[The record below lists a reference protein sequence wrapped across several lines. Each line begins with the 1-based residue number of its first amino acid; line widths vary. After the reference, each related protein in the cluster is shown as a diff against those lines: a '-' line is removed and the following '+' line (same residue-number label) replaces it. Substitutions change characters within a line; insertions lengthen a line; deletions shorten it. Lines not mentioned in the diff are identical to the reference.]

1 MTNRIRG
8 ALPVALAI
16 AAVGAAAPIA
26 AAAPVTVN
34 VRVEGVTTTIFDG
47 PVTTDEHLVS
57 TAADANTP
65 RVCNGTSVGG
75 TAGPTATT
83 ALDDAAKLGGFTWD
97 GTWDMTFSDYF
108 PYSRI
113 GPDAIDPSTHYW
125 SLWRNWHFADFGG
138 CGQRVNQGD
147 DIVWAYED
155 FTTSPLLQ
163 LTGPNA
169 THPGEGISVKVVD
182 GQTGIAQAGAT
193 VGGATTGA
201 DGQATLSFADAG
213 IYRVKADR
221 ADAIRSNTLVV
232 CVDPPGADPCTST
245 DKAGPSVAPSLP
257 GRRLASERGR
267 SRTLLISWQASDANG
282 AGVSYYSVDVRELND
297 GVKASA
303 IGDWEPLV
311 ERTALT
317 GVHFRGDSGSAYQ
330 FRITAVDRAANRT
343 AIVTDPLVLPVDDR
357 DRGLWKLSSDWKR
370 SRSASAWG
378 HTVVRAEEAG
388 ATATLRFTGRSVSL
402 IGRKL
407 AKGGRLRVTLD
418 GKSRTLRVRG
428 RSGPRTVLWTS
439 SRLKA
444 GSHLLR
450 LRTLG
455 GGPVELDAVAP
466 QP

>member
-16 AAVGAAAPIA
+16 AAVAAPSA

-34 VRVEGVTTTIFDG
+34 VRVEGITGTIFEG

-57 TAADANTP
+57 TPADGNTP
-65 RVCNGTSVGG
+65 RVCNGTSVGSP
-75 TAGPTATT
+75 AGPTATT

-97 GTWDMTFSDYF
+97 GPYDDVTFHDYY

-113 GPDAIDPSTHYW
+113 GPDTVDPSSHYW
-125 SLWRNWHFADFGG
+125 GLWRNWRFADYGG

-147 DIVWAYED
+147 EIVWAYED
-155 FTTSPLLQ
+155 FNTSPLLR
-163 LTGPNA
+163 LTGPGA
-169 THPGEGISVKVVD
+169 AHPGESFAVKVVD
-182 GQTGIAQAGAT
+182 GENGIAQAGAT
-193 VGGATTGA
+193 VGGTTTGA
-201 DGQATLSFADAG
+201 DGQATLSFADTG
-213 IYRVKADR
+213 IYRLKADR
-221 ADAIRSNTLVV
+221 ADAIRSNSLVV
-232 CVDPPGADPCTST
+232 CVDPPGADPCTSS
-245 DKAGPSVAPSLP
+245 DKAAPSLQPSLP

-282 AGVSYYSVDVRELND
+282 SGVSYYSVDVRELHD

-303 IGDWEPLV
+303 AGDWEPLV

-357 DRGLWKLSSDWKR
+357 DRGLWKLSSDWRR
-370 SRSASAWG
+370 SRSTSAWG
-378 HTVVRAEEAG
+378 GTVVRADEAG
-388 ATATLRFTGRSVSL
+388 ATATLRFTGRSVAL

-418 GKSRTLRVRG
+418 GRSRTLRVRG
-428 RSGPRTVLWTS
+428 RSGARAVLWS
-439 SRLKA
+439 SPRLKA

-450 LRTLG
+450 LRTLS
-455 GGPVELDAVAP
+455 GGPVQLDAVAP
-466 QP
+466 RP

>member
-1 MTNRIRG
+1 
-8 ALPVALAI
+8 
-16 AAVGAAAPIA
+16 
-26 AAAPVTVN
+26 
-34 VRVEGVTTTIFDG
+34 
-47 PVTTDEHLVS
+47 
-57 TAADANTP
+57 
-65 RVCNGTSVGG
+65 
-75 TAGPTATT
+75 
-83 ALDDAAKLGGFTWD
+83 
-97 GTWDMTFSDYF
+97 
-108 PYSRI
+108 
-113 GPDAIDPSTHYW
+113 
-125 SLWRNWHFADFGG
+125 
-138 CGQRVNQGD
+138 
-147 DIVWAYED
+147 
-155 FTTSPLLQ
+155 
-163 LTGPNA
+163 
-169 THPGEGISVKVVD
+169 
-182 GQTGIAQAGAT
+182 
-193 VGGATTGA
+193 
-201 DGQATLSFADAG
+201 
-213 IYRVKADR
+213 
-221 ADAIRSNTLVV
+221 
-232 CVDPPGADPCTST
+232 
-245 DKAGPSVAPSLP
+245 
-257 GRRLASERGR
+257 
-267 SRTLLISWQASDANG
+267 
-282 AGVSYYSVDVRELND
+282 VSYYSVDVRELHD

-388 ATATLRFTGRSVSL
+388 ATATLRFTGRSVAL

-407 AKGGRLRVTLD
+407 TKGGRLRLTLD

-428 RSGPRTVLWTS
+428 RSGPRTLLWTS

-466 QP
+466 RP